1 MPYLSVSEL
10 EKMGFN
16 SLGENVSISDKASI
30 YNCKNITI
38 GSNVRI
44 DDFCVVSAGSEGII
58 IGDYVHIAV
67 FTSLIGKAKITISDF
82 CNLSSRVSVYSSSD
96 DYSGNTMTNPM
107 IPDEYKTVIHKDVF
121 MDKHVIVGCGSVIL
135 PGVVLGQGVAIGALS
150 FVTTDCDAFGIY
162 AGVPAYKIKDRKLNL
177 LALATRFLSSIKN
190 VAL

>member
-1 MPYLSVSEL
+1 MPYLSRFEL
-10 EKMGFN
+10 EKMGFI
-16 SLGENVSISDKASI
+16 SYGENVLISNKASF

-44 DDFCVVSAGSEGII
+44 DDFCVISAGSEGIV

-67 FTSLIGKAKITISDF
+67 FTSLIGKANITISDF

-107 IPDEYKTVIHKDVF
+107 IPDEYKATVHKDIF

-150 FVTTDCDAFGIY
+150 LVTTDCDAFAIY
-162 AGVPAYKIKDRKLNL
+162 AGVPARKIKDRKLNL
-177 LALATRFLSSIKN
+177 LALATRFLSSVKN
-190 VAL
+190 ITL

>member
-1 MPYLSVSEL
+1 MPYLPISEL

-16 SLGENVSISDKASI
+16 SLGENVFISDKASI

-44 DDFCVVSAGSEGII
+44 DDFCVISAGSEGII

-67 FTSLIGKAKITISDF
+67 FTSLIGKANITISDF

-96 DYSGNTMTNPM
+96 DYSGNMMTNPM
-107 IPDEYKTVIHKDVF
+107 IPDEYKTVIHKGIF

-162 AGVPAYKIKDRKLNL
+162 AGVPARKIKDRKMDL

-190 VAL
+190 IAL